1 MINKEILEKISKEIH
16 PYNKLI
22 EYKFLEWWS
31 WAIIVKFDVWF
42 ASWETKSFVFRKLDE
57 NVLKNYPNIT
67 LKEFLIHNFLMDFRF
82 PIPKA
87 FIHDNSWKILKS
99 PYLVIE
105 YLEWLSLDKID
116 NVEKYI
122 KQIFDIIINLQNI
135 NTSEFH
141 FWFLEKCEELL
152 LKNIQIDNFKNNED
166 IPISEIFYY
175 IEKYKPLIATN
186 KKCIIHWDIRSW
198 NILVK
203 DWKIISI
210 IDWEDCGIWSPA
222 IEFSNTKLELLLIHN
237 YKIMEKFTKLV
248 LRKSWILPIDLYF
261 WDLVI
266 VLKHYLRFRNR
277 WLNENEEIE
286 LIKKLNIF
294 TEDAISNLNYYS

>member
-1 MINKEILEKISKEIH
+1 MINKEFLEKISKEIH
-16 PYNKLI
+16 PYNELI
-22 EYKFLEWWS
+22 GYKFLEWWCWS
-31 WAIIVKFDVWF
+31 IIVKFDVRF
-42 ASWETKSFVFRKLDE
+42 SNWEIKSFVFRKLE
-57 NVLKNYPNIT
+57 EKMLKNFPNIT
-67 LKEFLIHNFLMDFRF
+67 LKEFLIHNFLMDLKF

-116 NVEKYI
+116 NIESYI
-122 KQIFDIIINLQNI
+122 KQIFDIIINLQKI
-135 NTSEFH
+135 NTYENNFN
-141 FWFLEKCEELL
+141 FLENCEELL

-166 IPISEIFYY
+166 IPISEIFCY
-175 IEKYKPLIATN
+175 IDKFKSLVDTN

-210 IDWEDCGIWSPA
+210 IDWEDCGIWVPA
-222 IEFSNTKLELLLIHN
+222 IEFSNTRLELLLIHN
-237 YKIMEKFTKLV
+237 YRSMEKLTKLV
-248 LRKSWILPIDLYF
+248 LRKSWIMPIDLYF

-266 VLKHYLRFRNR
+266 VIKHFSRFRNR
-277 WLNENEEIE
+277 WLTEKEEIE

-294 TEDAISNLNYYS
+294 TEIAMTNLDYYS